1 MERVGDNAFGGSPRA
16 CGSESTLRPPTPP
29 PNLSFDFVCLVLF
42 FFCRLLARQSSP
54 VQTGN
59 PTVLLL
65 LSALKSHNLT
75 QCLTISWDRTT
86 SLRPLTHGV

>member
-16 CGSESTLRPPTPP
+16 CGSESPLRPL

-42 FFCRLLARQSSP
+42 FSCRLWARQSSP
-54 VQTGN
+54 VQMGN

-65 LSALKSHNLT
+65 LSALTSHNLA
-75 QCLTISWDRTT
+75 QCLTISWDHTT
-86 SLRPLTHGV
+86 SLRPLTHGM